1 MINHFDILNKL
12 ISLLPLVGPKN
23 AKNLA
28 RLNIVKLFDALKHI
42 PTGLLQRRFVDNIG
56 EASIGELVILR
67 ITIVEHKAP
76 SLGSGQRRQ
85 PYIIYAMSNDHP
97 IRLIFF
103 NAHAKQ
109 YLANI
114 YKINEDIVI
123 TGKLESFNDIAT
135 FNHPE
140 IYSHAR
146 EIRSQA
152 GCEPI
157 YPLTGGITLP
167 LMQAII
173 HKCLSQCPDLPEWIS
188 ENALKLLQATSWKLS
203 LITLHTPK
211 NDFDVSAVNPARQ
224 RLAFDELLA
233 NQLALLSIRYNQQTH
248 HGISFTPTNLLRHAL
263 LQHLPYK
270 LTHDQQKVL
279 REIDNDL
286 SLVQPMMRLL
296 QGDVGSGKTIV
307 ALLAMLAVVEH
318 GAQAALMAPTEILAR
333 QHAATMIALLNKIG
347 LKAVILTGR
356 DKGKNREPIIEA
368 IARGH
373 VHIVIGTHALIQDD
387 VTFKNL
393 GIVIIDEQHRFG
405 VEQRLRLVEK
415 GRGVNVLSM
424 TATPIPRT
432 LTLAC
437 YGDLECSYLREKP
450 AQRQEIITLLYCL
463 NRLEE
468 IIHGLQRALAQ
479 GHKIYWVCPLV
490 EETET
495 SDLAAAT
502 ERYALLSQF
511 FPQQVGLIHGR
522 LKSDEKTHVMDR
534 FKKSEI
540 RLLVATT
547 VIEVGVDVPDATV
560 IVIEHAERF
569 GLAQLH
575 QLRGRVGRGHQQG
588 ICMLLYQ
595 KGINHIA
602 QSRLKIMRETNDGF
616 RIAEED
622 SRLRGA
628 GDLAGLRQSGLPSF
642 AFADLAVHQTLLKLA
657 QREAEDILYNDPHLQ
672 STRGQAIKILLHLYN
687 KQECLRLLSAV

>member
-1 MINHFDILNKL
+1 MINPL
-12 ISLLPLVGPKN
+12 IVLSKPLSTLTLMGPRN

-28 RLNIVKLFDALKHI
+28 RLNVIKLFDALTHR
-42 PTGLLQRRFVDNIG
+42 PTGLLHRRLIDDIG
-56 EASIGELVILR
+56 DASVGELIIVK
-67 ITIVEHKAP
+67 ITVVEHRAP
-76 SLGSGQRRQ
+76 PFGSQQRRQ
-85 PYIIYAMSNDHP
+85 PYIIHALNNGNP
-97 IRLIFF
+97 VRLIFF
-103 NAHAKQ
+103 NAHAKH
-109 YLANI
+109 YLGNL
-114 YKINEDIVI
+114 YKINQCVTI

-140 IYSHAR
+140 VFSNAR
-146 EIRSQA
+146 ETRSQD

-173 HKCLSQCPDLPEWIS
+173 HTCLNLCPDLPEWIS
-188 ENALKLLQATSWKLS
+188 PETLKLLKATSWKSS
-203 LITLHTPK
+203 LHTLHTPK
-211 NDFDVSAVNPARQ
+211 NDYDVGTVNPARQ

-248 HGISFTPTNLLRHAL
+248 FGIPFTPTNILRNAL

-279 REIDNDL
+279 REIDGDL
-286 SLVQPMMRLL
+286 SSTQPMMRLL

-307 ALLAMLAVVEH
+307 ALLTMLAAVEH
-318 GAQAALMAPTEILAR
+318 GAQAALMAPTEILSR
-333 QHAATMIALLNKIG
+333 QHAATMIALLDKINI
-347 LKAVILTGR
+347 KAVILTGR
-356 DKGKNREPIIEA
+356 DKGKNRENNITA
-368 IARGH
+368 IARGDI
-373 VHIVIGTHALIQDD
+373 HIVIGTHALIQDD
-387 VTFKNL
+387 VIFKNL

-405 VEQRLRLVEK
+405 VEQRLKLVEK
-415 GRGVNVLSM
+415 GHGVNVLSM

-450 AQRQEIITLLYCL
+450 AQRQEIITLLYGL

-468 IIHGLQRALAQ
+468 IIHGLQRALSQ

-502 ERYALLSQF
+502 ERFTVLSQF
-511 FPQQVGLIHGR
+511 FVQQVGLIHGR
-522 LKSDEKTHVMDR
+522 LKSDEKTLVMDR
-534 FKKSEI
+534 FKRSEI
-540 RLLVATT
+540 KILVATT
-547 VIEVGVDVPDATV
+547 VIEVGVDVPDAT
-560 IVIEHAERF
+560 IIIIEHAERF

-595 KGINHIA
+595 KGINHNA

-628 GDLAGLRQSGLPSF
+628 GDLAGLRQSGLPTF
-642 AFADLAVHQTLLKLA
+642 AFADLTVHQTLLKLA
-657 QREAEDILYNDPHLQ
+657 QREAEDILHHDPHLQ
-672 STRGQAIKILLHLYN
+672 SPRGQAIKILLHLYN